1 MIDVKV
7 VLPEELKQVRF
18 EVLWPYMNSASEADI
33 DIDNS
38 IGAIHLGGIIDGK
51 IVGCASLF
59 IQQCD
64 RYPSFFKYQN
74 IYRLRAMGVL
84 ESVQGKGVGAAILN
98 KAEGI
103 CRDKGVNVIWC
114 DSREVAWDFYLKQ
127 GYKCYSQTGFG

>member
-1 MIDVKV
+1 LLAPDLVAATTSCECFCQFV
-7 VLPEELKQVRF
+7 ELRGRRSNEF
-18 EVLWPYMNSASEADI
+18 
-33 DIDNS
+33 
-38 IGAIHLGGIIDGK
+38 DGE
-51 IVGCASLF
+51 
-59 IQQCD
+59 
-64 RYPSFFKYQN
+64 
-74 IYRLRAMGVL
+74 L